1 MADEKL
7 NWNDLANTTV
17 GDVERPP
24 LKPIGHYV
32 GVFSGK
38 AETGESTK
46 KGTLYA
52 TFPVQV
58 NEALDDVDQEQLNEA
73 GGPNFKGECT
83 FWLSPKAL
91 WMITEF
97 GKQMGASDELNVMEL
112 IEWLGDC
119 GEPIVFQGTH
129 EPNDRNPE
137 RPFFR
142 LQNPVPLSAFQG
154 VSAS

>member
-1 MADEKL
+1 MADEAFS
-7 NWNDLANTTV
+7 WSDLANTNISEI
-17 GDVERPP
+17 ERPP
-24 LKPIGHYV
+24 LRPQGHYV
-32 GVFSGK
+32 GVISGK
-38 AETGESTK
+38 AETGESKK

-58 NEALDDVDQEQLNEA
+58 QEALDDGDI
-73 GGPNFKGECT
+73 T

-91 WMITEF
+91 WMLTEF

-112 IEWLGDC
+112 LEWLADC

-129 EPNDRNPE
+129 EPNEKNPD

-142 LQNPVPLSAFQG
+142 LQNPVPQSSFQG
-154 VSAS
+154 VSA